1 MFLDLRKYLT
11 LGWPKI
17 LTYIGKINK
26 MISTPRYSQAKFLN
40 YKGGKYPMSTTDK
53 RKKNAE
59 LIYRGINIRLGTTN
73 FLQQ

>member
-1 MFLDLRKYLT
+1 
-11 LGWPKI
+11 
-17 LTYIGKINK
+17 

-59 LIYRGINIRLGTTN
+59 LMYRGINIRLVTIN